1 MRWNLNCNESGELR
15 TSGTRSKF
23 VYPMTR
29 LHITSCIALLIAT
42 FAQAQSP
49 AGRQPIAADK
59 PGPARS
65 SNFLRELDSSLEAVV
80 AKVSPAVVQI
90 VVTGYGPLEEHG
102 HTDTAVI
109 VREHAIGSGI
119 IVDPDGYI
127 MTNAHV
133 VEGAQRI
140 RVILPPPPTNS
151 PLEPQPVRAG
161 QIFDAKLLG
170 THKASDLALL
180 KVEASHLPTI
190 TLGGERRVRQ
200 GELVLAIGSPEGLRD
215 SVTMG
220 VVSSVARQPDP
231 DEPMVYIQTDAPMNP
246 GNSGGPLVDVDG
258 NVLGINTLILS
269 EGGGSEGL
277 GFAIPAVIVN
287 FDYWSLRKYGHVQRV
302 AIGAKAQN
310 ITPTLAEGLGLARSW
325 GAIISDTLPE
335 GMAKAAGL
343 QVQDIV
349 LAIDDHPVLGLPDY
363 MAALYLHPADQVLN
377 IDVLRGQ
384 SRMSFNIPVKVH
396 HDKLDELSELP
407 DLQKSLLRELSVF
420 VTDLDSSVK
429 SALSSARSD
438 SGIVVVAQIG
448 GSRTL
453 DTGLKTGDIIRAIGR
468 TSLQTVSQLQAIVRD
483 LKPGDAVVLQVERN
497 GKLQY
502 LAFEMD

>member
-1 MRWNLNCNESGELR
+1 
-15 TSGTRSKF
+15 
-23 VYPMTR
+23 MTR
-29 LHITSCIALLIAT
+29 LKVKLGIVCLLIAT

-49 AGRQPIAADK
+49 ATHRSVAAE
-59 PGPARS
+59 PETSRS
-65 SNFLRELDSSLEAVV
+65 SNLLHELDRSLEAVV
-80 AKVSPAVVQI
+80 AKVSPSVVQI
-90 VVTGYGPLEEHG
+90 VVTGYGPLEDHG
-102 HTDTAVI
+102 HSDAAVI

-140 RVILPPPPTNS
+140 RVILPSPPTDS
-151 PLEPQPVRAG
+151 PLEPQPVRAA
-161 QIFDAKLLG
+161 QILDAKLVG

-180 KVEASHLPTI
+180 KVEASHLPTL
-190 TLGGERRVRQ
+190 TLSSERRVRQ
-200 GELVLAIGSPEGLRD
+200 GELVLAIGSPQGLRE

-258 NVLGINTLILS
+258 NVVGINTLMLS
-269 EGGGSEGL
+269 TGGGSEGL

-287 FDYWSLRKYGHVQRV
+287 FDYWNLRKYGHVQRV

-325 GAIISDTLPE
+325 GAIISDTLPA
-335 GMAKAAGL
+335 GMAEAAGL

-349 LAIDDHPVLGLPDY
+349 LAIDDHPILGLPDY
-363 MAALYLHPADQVLN
+363 MAALYLHPADQVLK
-377 IDVLRGQ
+377 IDVLRGT
-384 SRMSFNIPVKVH
+384 SRMSFNIPVSVH
-396 HDKLDELSELP
+396 HDKLDGLSDLP
-407 DLQKSLLRELSVF
+407 DLQKILVRELNVF
-420 VTDLDSSVK
+420 VIDLDSTVK
-429 SALSSARSD
+429 SALSGTRSD

-448 GSRTL
+448 GSRTV
-453 DTGLKTGDIIRAIGR
+453 DTGLKSGDIIRVINH
-468 TSLQTVSQLQAIVRD
+468 TQLQTSAQLQTIVRE
-483 LKPGDAVVLQVERN
+483 LKPGDPVVLQVERSE
-497 GKLQY
+497 KLQY
-502 LAFEMD
+502 LGFEMD